1 MKKTFLI
8 LFAFCLSFGAFAQ
21 DTTSQQDPS
30 QMQSQDMQ
38 SKMMKPDGIYMKD
51 GKMIL
56 MQNGQRSELTQDM
69 TLTNGTV
76 VSPNG
81 TAKLAD
87 GTTQTLKDGDFIDM
101 DGTMGTMKWKSMDD
115 KEKMK
120 IEKSPTDTLR

>member
-21 DTTSQQDPS
+21 DTTGQD
-30 QMQSQDMQ
+30 QSQNMESHDMQ
-38 SKMMKPDGIYMKD
+38 SKMMKPDGIHMKD

-81 TAKLAD
+81 TVKLAD

-101 DGTMGTMKWKSMDD
+101 NGTMGTMKWKSKAD
-115 KEKMK
+115 KEKIK
-120 IEKSPTDTLR
+120 IEKNPTDTLK